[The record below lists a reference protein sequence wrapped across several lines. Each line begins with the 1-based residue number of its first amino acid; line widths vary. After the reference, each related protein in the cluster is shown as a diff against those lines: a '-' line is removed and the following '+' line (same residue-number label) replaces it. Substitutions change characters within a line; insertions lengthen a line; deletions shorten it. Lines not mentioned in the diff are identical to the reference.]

1 MVVSK
6 PIYSVQIHVILPL
19 PSKRCTNNGHSNNFL
34 CKFMFF
40 YHYYPKE
47 GPRVS
52 ITKPISTVQRHALSS
67 LFSSFDSGAVV
78 TNPIFSEQNTWICH
92 SYSTYGTYAEIT
104 KFLLAKIFYLS
115 IEIMDR
121 GRWFK
126 KHFLHATTCFF
137 SIVIQNRDQLLIRKP
152 ISANQTNVT
161 LPLSCRYT
169 HEVAIV
175 TLCEKHFTIANSTVN
190 IGCWLLNQ
198 LPCKNMLFSM
208 IFIQHIHQEWWSLN
222 QFYACKNMAVSYHC
236 HSNMD

>member
-19 PSKRCTNNGHSNNFL
+19 PSKRCTNSGHSNNFL

-78 TNPIFSEQNTWICH
+78 TNPIFSEQNTWICR

-126 KHFLHATTCFF
+126 KHFLHATTCFLALSF
-137 SIVIQNRDQLLIRKP
+137 KIVTNCWLGNQFLPIKQMLHYHYRADIRMRWRLSRCAKNILPLLIQRW
-152 ISANQTNVT
+152 T
-161 LPLSCRYT
+161 LGVDY
-169 HEVAIV
+169 
-175 TLCEKHFTIANSTVN
+175 
-190 IGCWLLNQ
+190 
-198 LPCKNMLFSM
+198 
-208 IFIQHIHQEWWSLN
+208 
-222 QFYACKNMAVSYHC
+222 
-236 HSNMD
+236 